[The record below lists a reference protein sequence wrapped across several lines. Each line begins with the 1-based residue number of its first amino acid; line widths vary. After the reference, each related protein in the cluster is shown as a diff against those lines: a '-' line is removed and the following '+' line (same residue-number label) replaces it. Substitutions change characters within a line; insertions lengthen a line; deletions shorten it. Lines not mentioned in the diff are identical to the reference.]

1 MVSFEWKQKKYW
13 KKKQWDRDE
22 KSSFLLHSL
31 IQVKFVNFNPLMR
44 VSEGL
49 TISRKTAKKITVRRK
64 IDKSLALV
72 AKKLSVKNIFLVT
85 TMESY

>member
-13 KKKQWDRDE
+13 KKKQWDREE
-22 KSSFLLHSL
+22 KSNFRLNSL

-49 TISRKTAKKITVRRK
+49 TISRKTAKKLTVRRK
-64 IDKSLALV
+64 NRQIFSVSRKKS
-72 AKKLSVKNIFLVT
+72 
-85 TMESY
+85 

>member
-13 KKKQWDRDE
+13 KKKQWDREE
-22 KSSFLLHSL
+22 KSSFRLNSL

-49 TISRKTAKKITVRRK
+49 TISRKTAKKITARRK
-64 IDKSLALV
+64 NRQIFSVSRKKS
-72 AKKLSVKNIFLVT
+72 
-85 TMESY
+85 

>member
-13 KKKQWDRDE
+13 KKKQWDREE
-22 KSSFLLHSL
+22 KSSFRLNSL

-64 IDKSLALV
+64 NRQIFSVSRKKS
-72 AKKLSVKNIFLVT
+72 
-85 TMESY
+85 

>member
-13 KKKQWDRDE
+13 KKKQWDREE
-22 KSSFLLHSL
+22 KSSFRLNSL

-64 IDKSLALV
+64 NRQIFSVSRKKSLA
-72 AKKLSVKNIFLVT
+72 
-85 TMESY
+85 

>member
-13 KKKQWDRDE
+13 KKKQWDREE
-22 KSSFLLHSL
+22 KSSFRLNSL

-64 IDKSLALV
+64 KSTNL
-72 AKKLSVKNIFLVT
+72 
-85 TMESY
+85 

>member
-13 KKKQWDRDE
+13 KKKQWDREE
-22 KSSFLLHSL
+22 KSSFRLSSL

-49 TISRKTAKKITVRRK
+49 TISRKTAKKITARRK
-64 IDKSLALV
+64 NRQIFSVSRKKS
-72 AKKLSVKNIFLVT
+72 
-85 TMESY
+85 

>member
-13 KKKQWDRDE
+13 KKKQWDREE
-22 KSSFLLHSL
+22 KSSFRLNSL

-64 IDKSLALV
+64 NRQIFSDSRKKS
-72 AKKLSVKNIFLVT
+72 
-85 TMESY
+85 

>member
-13 KKKQWDRDE
+13 KKKQWDREE
-22 KSSFLLHSL
+22 KSSFRLNSL
-31 IQVKFVNFNPLMR
+31 IQVKFVNFNPIMR

-64 IDKSLALV
+64 NRQIFSVSRKKS
-72 AKKLSVKNIFLVT
+72 
-85 TMESY
+85 

>member
-13 KKKQWDRDE
+13 KKKQWDREE
-22 KSSFLLHSL
+22 KSSFRLSSL

-64 IDKSLALV
+64 NRQIFSVSRKKS
-72 AKKLSVKNIFLVT
+72 
-85 TMESY
+85 